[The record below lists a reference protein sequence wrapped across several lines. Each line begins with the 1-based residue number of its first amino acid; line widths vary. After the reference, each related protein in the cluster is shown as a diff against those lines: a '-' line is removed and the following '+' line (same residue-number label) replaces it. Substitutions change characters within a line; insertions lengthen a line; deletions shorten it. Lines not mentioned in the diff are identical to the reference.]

1 MVLRIDQS
9 RVRLTVVDTLFRP
22 VQGTLVNSKKWQ
34 NQLVIPW
41 ADLEMVR
48 WSDEDQMVRYLY
60 SRYTRKG
67 VRL

>member
-48 WSDEDQMVRYLY
+48 WPDEDRMVRYLY
-60 SRYTRKG
+60 SRWTQTG